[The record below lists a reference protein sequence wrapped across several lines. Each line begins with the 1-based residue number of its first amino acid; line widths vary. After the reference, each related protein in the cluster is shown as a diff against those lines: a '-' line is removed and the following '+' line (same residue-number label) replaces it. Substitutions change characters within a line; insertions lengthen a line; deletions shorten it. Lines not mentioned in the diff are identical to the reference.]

1 MDNQKISVS
10 LEEVNSPQVDAELHR
25 QEIASR
31 LAEHQQQIRINFGN
45 SDEMVSRKGSVWR
58 KAMVYMTLFG
68 LLFSILAWGVGEC
81 YLAQTDSWETA
92 TIIYRNILSQNPNVS
107 TEELNEILST
117 IRNQN
122 PELKDNPFL
131 QSSFTALS
139 ESERDKIINNENLKL
154 QAYYFAWYISLAI
167 LIAVALAIAEP
178 CVSGNVAQAVKCG
191 GIAVVLGG
199 IGGFVCALLV
209 DHIYQALGGGQGMTI
224 SLQQIFARAVAWG
237 LLGLFVAIAPGIC
250 LKSGKK
256 FLLGCAGGFL
266 GGLFGG
272 CLFDPICLIFESV
285 ILARLVNIV
294 GVGVGAAFAT
304 VLLENIAKQGWLK
317 VAAGVIAGKQFILY
331 RNPTV
336 IGSSP
341 KCEIYLFKDPQ
352 IAPKHAAINNHNGDF
367 VITSIDGAPVYVN
380 DVPERQRRLSSGD
393 RIRIGNTIF
402 IFEAKAI
409 RN

>member
-25 QEIASR
+25 QEIAGR

-45 SDEMVSRKGSVWR
+45 SDEMVSCKGSVWR

-81 YLAQTDSWETA
+81 YEVKIAPWRIALNIYSYAADQKMTDEEFLALRDQHPELRDNPYLQDSLLK
-92 TIIYRNILSQNPNVS
+92 LSDTERINFFKA
-107 TEELNEILST
+107 EELKVL
-117 IRNQN
+117 
-122 PELKDNPFL
+122 
-131 QSSFTALS
+131 
-139 ESERDKIINNENLKL
+139 
-154 QAYYFAWYISLAI
+154 AYGFAWYISLGI
-167 LIAVALAIAEP
+167 LIAVALSIAEP

-191 GIAVVLGG
+191 GLAMILGG

-209 DHIYQALGGGQGMTI
+209 DHIYLALGGGQGMTI
-224 SLQQIFARAVAWG
+224 SLQQIFARAVGWG

-256 FLLGCAGGFL
+256 FLLGCTGGFL
-266 GGLFGG
+266 GGFFGG
-272 CLFDPICLIFESV
+272 CLFDPICLIFGSD